1 LKKTANRFLINLII
15 GDFGKKILPFS
26 KPKNYF
32 SMKRLLLLLAF
43 MATTLTYAQR
53 NCGSTEYLQ
62 QQLNADPEI
71 QQNMNEIER
80 LTQKYVQT
88 QFKSANAVI
97 SIPVVV
103 HVVYNRRSAS
113 QNISNAQIASQIA
126 ILNQDFRRLNSD
138 ANNTWPQAA
147 DSEIEFCLASID
159 PSGNTTS
166 GITRKRSNKS
176 SFSYSNDGVKFSSS
190 GGTNAWPTSDYLNIW
205 VCNLGSGLLGYAQ
218 FPGGGASTDGVVVDY
233 AYFGNTGTATA
244 PFDLGRTTTHEV
256 GHWLNLRH
264 IWGDGGCGVDD
275 FCGDTPESDA
285 PNYNCA
291 TGHVSCL
298 TADMVENYMDYSDDA
313 CMNLFTTDQKDRM
326 NALFQP
332 NGFRAGLLSSNGC
345 GTGGPPVAT
354 CTDNIQNGQET
365 GIDCG
370 GPDCPDCPTTSCD
383 APTNLSSTPK
393 RGGKAAKLDWSAIAG
408 ASNYT
413 VELKASS
420 SSNWQSFSASSNTIQ
435 ITGLIKGT
443 SYDWR
448 VRTNCGSTNSAFA
461 SQTFIAGQSA
471 RLNSEQVLLAY
482 PNPSSDLLYIEYSS
496 SNENENYFSL
506 VSLDGKRV
514 LNLTYSPNLGMNAL
528 ELDVSTLK
536 TGIYILQIQTGN
548 GIQTKRISVI
558 H

>member
-1 LKKTANRFLINLII
+1 
-15 GDFGKKILPFS
+15 
-26 KPKNYF
+26 
-32 SMKRLLLLLAF
+32 MKRLLLLLAL

-80 LTQKYVQT
+80 ATQEYVQT
-88 QFKSANAVI
+88 QFKTANAVI

-147 DSEIEFCLASID
+147 DSEIEFCLASTD
-159 PSGNTTS
+159 PSGNPTS
-166 GITRKRSNKS
+166 GVTRKRSNKS

-298 TADMVENYMDYSDDA
+298 TTDMVENYMDYSDDA

-332 NGFRAGLLSSNGC
+332 NGFRAGLLSSSGC

-354 CTDNIQNGQET
+354 CTDGIQNGQET

-370 GPDCPDCPTTSCD
+370 GPDCPSCPTTSCD
-383 APTNLSSTPK
+383 APSNLSSTPK
-393 RGGKAAKLDWSAIAG
+393 RGGKAAQLGWNSVSG

-413 VELKASS
+413 VDLKATS
-420 SSNWQSFSASSNTIQ
+420 SSNWQSFSTSSNSIT
-435 ITGLIKGT
+435 ITGLTKGI

-448 VRTNCGSTNSAFA
+448 VRANCGSSNSTF
-461 SQTFIAGQSA
+461 STQTFTAGQSA
-471 RLNSEQVLLAY
+471 RLNNEQVFLAY
-482 PNPSSDLLYIEYSS
+482 PNPSNDILFIEYSS
-496 SNENENYFSL
+496 STESKTFISL
-506 VSLDGKRV
+506 ISSDGKI
-514 LNLTYSPNLGMNAL
+514 LMSNSHSSELGVNAV
-528 ELDVSTLK
+528 ELDMSSFES
-536 TGIYILQIQTGN
+536 GIYVIQIKNESGLR
-548 GIQTKRISVI
+548 TKRISVI